1 MGAACQAQSPEN
13 EMHPAKHNAVIIHIL
28 AASGFPAAPR
38 TTQCEASLWDSARG
52 HDLDTLCQAPI

>member
-52 HDLDTLCQAPI
+52 HDLW